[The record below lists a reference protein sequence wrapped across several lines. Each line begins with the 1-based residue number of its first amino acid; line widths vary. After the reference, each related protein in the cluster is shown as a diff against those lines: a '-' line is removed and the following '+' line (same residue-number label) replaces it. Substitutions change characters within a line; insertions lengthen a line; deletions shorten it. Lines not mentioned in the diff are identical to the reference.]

1 MGKNFTKMKLPL
13 RDYNLENR
21 VFKELDKNKPTPAPR
36 HPLPERYQDIIEQQQ
51 QQGGGDAPPVPT
63 AEMIRRMALEASDE
77 ELAEDPVSSELLRKN
92 EPLLD
97 RMDQLKITSQG
108 DNPEIKPVGSRPMP
122 ESRKTHE
129 RSRYGHEIPEKISIG
144 KMSMRHIVESLVD
157 HSKDEELWSPAAISN
172 SYRID
177 AEKAKHLTTYYRVF
191 DVHLPKRA
199 VEKYRN
205 MEAEADFNKMIHKNR
220 LIGDKDKES

>member
-1 MGKNFTKMKLPL
+1 MKLPL
-13 RDYNLENR
+13 RDYNLESR
-21 VFKELDKNKPTPAPR
+21 VFKELEKNKPTPAPR
-36 HPLPERYQDIIEQQQ
+36 HPVPERYQDIIEQQQ
-51 QQGGGDAPPVPT
+51 QQQRGGDAPPMAT
-63 AEMIRRMALEASDE
+63 AEIIRKMALEASDE
-77 ELAEDPVSSELLRKN
+77 ELGDDPASSSELLRKN

-108 DNPEIKPVGSRPMP
+108 DNPEMKPVGSRPMP
-122 ESRKTHE
+122 ESRKAHE
-129 RSRYGHEIPEKISIG
+129 RSRYGHEIPEKISVG

-177 AEKAKHLTTYYRVF
+177 AEKAKNLTTYYRVF

-199 VEKYRN
+199 IEKYRN
-205 MEAEADFNKMIHKNR
+205 MEEEADFNKMIQTNR
-220 LIGDKDKES
+220 LIGEKKS